1 MKTES
6 LNRKDYVKWWTVE
19 YFGTYGIYLPYRSSI
34 SRAEDEV
41 VTKLINSANA
51 NIEEFGVLGI
61 EPYFCK
67 NC

>member
-34 SRAEDEV
+34 SRAENEV
-41 VTKLINSANA
+41 VTKLTYN
-51 NIEEFGVLGI
+51 
-61 EPYFCK
+61 Y
-67 NC
+67 